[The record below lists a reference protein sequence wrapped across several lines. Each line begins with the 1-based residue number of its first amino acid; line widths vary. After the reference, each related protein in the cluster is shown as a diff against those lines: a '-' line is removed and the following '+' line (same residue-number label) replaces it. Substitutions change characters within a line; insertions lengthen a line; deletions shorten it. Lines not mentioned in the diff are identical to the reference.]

1 MASAKQVMDAGIK
14 VGLDR
19 FLLLHPL
26 LPHFPH
32 RLHRPL
38 PHRNPRPFPLGT
50 LRDHHLPRPIP
61 AEKLKNL
68 GTIEN
73 KYLMSYFVTIVMITG
88 GAQSGYQNDK
98 NHQSHNDPCQPGG

>member
-1 MASAKQVMDAGIK
+1 MASEKQVMDAGIK

-68 GTIEN
+68 GTTEN
-73 KYLMSYFVTIVMITG
+73 KCLMSYFVTIVMITG

>member
-1 MASAKQVMDAGIK
+1 MDAGIK
-14 VGLDR
+14 VGPDR
-19 FLLLHPL
+19 FLLHPL
-26 LPHFPH
+26 LPPHFPH

-61 AEKLKNL
+61 AEKLNL
-68 GTIEN
+68 VLSISKKE
-73 KYLMSYFVTIVMITG
+73 LEIIQFMSYFVTVVMITG

-98 NHQSHNDPCQPGG
+98 NHQSNYDPC